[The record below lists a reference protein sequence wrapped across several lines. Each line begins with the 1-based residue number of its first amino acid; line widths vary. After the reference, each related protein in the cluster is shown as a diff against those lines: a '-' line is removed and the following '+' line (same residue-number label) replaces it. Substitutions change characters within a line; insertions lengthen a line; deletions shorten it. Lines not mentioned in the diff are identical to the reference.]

1 MSRQWDRA
9 RPEEGAGPWPVRRL
23 GSRATMDIHTE
34 SNATEIRPFRIDIP
48 QADLHELRA
57 RLESTRWPDQV
68 PDSGWDYGIPLDYVQ
83 QLAEYWRTSYDWRVH
98 EQALNAFPQFTT
110 GIDGQR
116 VHFLHVSSP
125 EPDAIPL
132 IMTHGWPGSIV
143 EFINI
148 IGPLTN
154 PRAHGADPADAFHL
168 VVPSIPGYGFSGP
181 TQDRGWNVHR
191 IAQAWDEL
199 MRRLGYQRYG
209 AQGGDWGSAI
219 SRELGLIAGD
229 HIIGV
234 HLNMLFP
241 WVPEDPTDLTD
252 AERSRVETMRRFRAT
267 GSGYGAIQSTR
278 PQTLAY
284 GLTDSPAGQLA
295 WIAEKFGEWTD
306 DGLPD
311 EAVDRDQ
318 LLTNIMV
325 YWLTRTAGSSARLYY
340 EAARSGSSG
349 PPKVSTAPT
358 GLAVFARE
366 IARPIRRFAELSNNI
381 VHWTEFDRGG
391 HFAAME
397 QPDMLVGDVRAFF
410 SQLR

>member
-1 MSRQWDRA
+1 
-9 RPEEGAGPWPVRRL
+9 
-23 GSRATMDIHTE
+23 MDIHTE

-48 QADLHELRA
+48 QADLDELRA

-397 QPDMLVGDVRAFF
+397 QPDLLVGDVRAFF

>member
-1 MSRQWDRA
+1 
-9 RPEEGAGPWPVRRL
+9 
-23 GSRATMDIHTE
+23 MDNHTE
-34 SNATEIRPFRIDIP
+34 SATSNATEIRPFRIDIP
-48 QADLHELRA
+48 QASLDDLRA
-57 RLESTRWPDQV
+57 RLESTRWPDQLPGV
-68 PDSGWDYGIPLDYVQ
+68 GWDYGIPLDYVQ
-83 QLAEYWRTSYDWRVH
+83 QLANYWRTSYDWRVH
-98 EQALNAFPQFTT
+98 ERTLNDFPQFTT
-110 GIDGQR
+110 MIDGQR
-116 VHFLHVSSP
+116 AHFLHVRSP
-125 EPDAIPL
+125 EPDATPL
-132 IMTHGWPGSIV
+132 IITHGWPGSIV

-148 IGPLTN
+148 IGPLTD

-181 TQDRGWNVHR
+181 TQDRAWNVHR
-191 IAQAWDEL
+191 IARAWEEL
-199 MRRLGYQRYG
+199 MRRLGYQHYG
-209 AQGGDWGSAI
+209 TQGGDWGSAI
-219 SRELGLIAGD
+219 SRELGLVTPE
-229 HIIGV
+229 HITGV

-241 WVPEDPTDLTD
+241 WMPEDPADLTD
-252 AERSRVETMRRFRAT
+252 EERDRVETMRRFRGT

-325 YWLTRTAGSSARLYY
+325 YWLTKTAGSSARLYY
-340 EAARSGSSG
+340 EAARSGTWG
-349 PPKVSTAPT
+349 PPAASTAPT

-366 IARPIRRFAELSNNI
+366 IARPIRRFAEMSNNI

-397 QPDMLVGDVRAFF
+397 EPDLLIGDVRAFF
-410 SQLR
+410 RQLR

>member
-1 MSRQWDRA
+1 
-9 RPEEGAGPWPVRRL
+9 
-23 GSRATMDIHTE
+23 MDIHTE

-48 QADLHELRA
+48 QADLDELRA

-98 EQALNAFPQFTT
+98 EQALNAFAQFTT

-154 PRAHGADPADAFHL
+154 PRAHSADPADAFHL

-397 QPDMLVGDVRAFF
+397 QPDLLVGDVRAFF
-410 SQLR
+410 RTLR

>member
-1 MSRQWDRA
+1 
-9 RPEEGAGPWPVRRL
+9 
-23 GSRATMDIHTE
+23 MDIHTE

-48 QADLHELRA
+48 QADLDELRA

-241 WVPEDPTDLTD
+241 WVPEEATDLTD
-252 AERSRVETMRRFRAT
+252 AERSHVETMRRFRAT

-397 QPDMLVGDVRAFF
+397 QPDLLVGDVRAFF